1 MASIVPTVNKK
12 SISIA
17 SHTTI
22 SNPSKEKKLSK
33 PKRTGSTNLNFENE
47 LKLNKNIKSLC
58 LNISTKSL
66 NNKNPLIPSTT
77 SSSHQSINSL
87 FKLTSPTTPTFVN
100 SPTSKKSSFKL
111 FHSNDSSSS
120 DDSESEIVSVSP
132 KSSKNKSESIPTSP
146 QSPPTSPHGSSKSNI
161 NLNINLLLKDIT
173 ALNFKYKNKYAF
185 DNQPSVQ
192 FTSRNIDKVD
202 QLLNSIKNKPQIKNN
217 KMDSSTETLV
227 NSSTES
233 IDSTVSQSTLEA
245 LKNLTLSSPLPPPTT
260 KLPDLPPPP
269 PKPAPSYLPPPPP
282 LSKNDINLNSFDI
295 IKTIGTGSF
304 GRVHLVKSRVN
315 NKFYAMKAIP
325 KGHIAK
331 EQQIEHIQEE
341 KRILSQLRHPL
352 FIQLSGTFQ
361 TRTHLFIITNYVAGG
376 ELFAV
381 LKKKVRFMNNI
392 AKFYAAEVTIALEYL
407 HSKDIIYRDLKPENI
422 MLDVTGHI
430 KLVDLGFAKHV
441 PDVTY
446 TLCGTPE
453 YMAPEVILSKAY
465 GKAVDWYALGILI
478 YEMLCGYPPFY
489 DQDQLQLYKKI
500 LSGKIYWPSYVSEEA
515 KNLIEQLITPD
526 LTKRYGNLKDGANDI
541 KQHNWFAGVE
551 WDKVEKLGIAPP
563 FIPEILTEGDTRHF
577 QRYSEPCD
585 KEYYIS
591 QDHEALLDGA
601 NDYFE
606 YFKDF

>member
-1 MASIVPTVNKK
+1 MASIVPKVNKN

-17 SHTTI
+17 HTSI
-22 SNPSKEKKLSK
+22 SNPTKEKKLSK
-33 PKRTGSTNLNFENE
+33 PKKTTSSNLNFENE
-47 LKLNKNIKSLC
+47 IKLNRDLKSLC

-66 NNKNPLIPSTT
+66 NSKNSL

-111 FHSNDSSSS
+111 FHSNESSSGE
-120 DDSESEIVSVSP
+120 DSETETLSP
-132 KSSKNKSESIPTSP
+132 KALKNKSESIPTSP
-146 QSPPTSPHGSSKSNI
+146 TSPTNPVSPNSSNKANL
-161 NLNINLLLKDIT
+161 NLNINLLIKDIT
-173 ALNFKYKNKYAF
+173 ALNFKYKNKYIF
-185 DNQPSVQ
+185 DNHPTIP
-192 FTSRNIDKVD
+192 TSSKNVDKVD
-202 QLLNSIKNKPQIKNN
+202 LLLNTIKKPQTKNH
-217 KMDSSTETLV
+217 KMDSSAETLV

-233 IDSTVSQSTLEA
+233 IDSTVSQSTLDS
-245 LKNLTLSSPLPPPTT
+245 LKNLTLSSPAPPPTT

-269 PKPAPSYLPPPPP
+269 PKPAPKYLPPPPP
-282 LSKNDINLNSFDI
+282 LSRNDINLNSFDI
-295 IKTIGTGSF
+295 VKTIGTGSF
-304 GRVHLVKSRVN
+304 GRVHLVKSRAN

-341 KRILSQLRHPL
+341 KRILSQLHHPL

-361 TRTHLFIITNYVAGG
+361 TRTHLFIVTNYVAGG

-422 MLDVTGHI
+422 MLDITGHI

-500 LSGKIYWPSYVSEEA
+500 LSGKIHWPSYVTEEA
-515 KNLIEQLITPD
+515 KDLIKQLITPD
-526 LTKRYGNLKDGANDI
+526 LTKRFGNLKNGANDI
-541 KQHNWFAGVE
+541 KQHEWFAGVE
-551 WDKVEKLGIAPP
+551 WAKVEKLGIAPP
-563 FIPEILTEGDTRHF
+563 FIPEIQNEGDTRHF

-591 QDHEALLDGA
+591 QDQEALLDGA